1 MPIIVNIG
9 PSGSGSATKGGY
21 RTEWVLV
28 GVLSLMFRGAAA
40 MEMVLKL

>member
-9 PSGSGSATKGGY
+9 PSGSGSSTKGGY
-21 RTEWVLV
+21 RAEWVLV
-28 GVLSLMFRGAAA
+28 GLIFRGAAA